1 MNWQTTRFNIDLA
14 QARVM
19 GIVNLTADSF
29 SDGGRWLDSRAAL
42 RHAEQL
48 LREGA
53 HLLDL
58 GAESSRPGAQPVPA
72 EQEWGRLQPVLRE
85 LVRWGVPL
93 SVDTCKP
100 EVMQRALDAGVDVIN
115 DIQALQHEGAVEVL
129 ARYPGA
135 GVCLM
140 HMRGEPRTMQAL
152 TSYADV
158 VTEVREFLGERMRVL
173 RVHGLQPAQIALDPG
188 FGFAKTPEQNLE
200 LGRRLAELHGLG
212 APLLVGWSRKSTL
225 GWLTGRSVEQ
235 RLPASLAALL
245 AAVSQGARI
254 VRVHDV
260 AATVDALRS
269 WQALQP
275 KHGQSTP

>member
-1 MNWQTTRFNIDLA
+1 MHWQTTRFDIDLT

-29 SDGGRWLDSRAAL
+29 SDGGQWLDARAAL
-42 RHAEQL
+42 QHAEQL

-53 HLLDL
+53 ELLDL

-72 EQEWGRLQPVLRE
+72 DQEWDRLQPVLKE
-85 LVRWGVPL
+85 LVHWGVPL

-100 EVMQRALDAGVDVIN
+100 MVMQRALDLGVDVIN
-115 DIQALQHEGAVEVL
+115 DIQALQQEGAVGVL
-129 ARYPGA
+129 ARYPSA

-140 HMRGEPRTMQAL
+140 HMRGEPRTMQSL
-152 TSYADV
+152 TFYADLV
-158 VTEVREFLGERMRVL
+158 AEVREFLKGRMRVL
-173 RVHGLQPAQIALDPG
+173 LELGLQPAQIALDPG

-200 LGRRLAELHGLG
+200 LGRRLAELQALG

-225 GWLTGRSVEQ
+225 GWLTGRSVGQ
-235 RLPASLAALL
+235 RLPASLGALL
-245 AAVSQGARI
+245 AAVSEGARI

-260 AATVDALRS
+260 AATVDALRA
-269 WQALQP
+269 WQALKPQR
-275 KHGQSTP
+275 GQ

>member
-1 MNWQTTRFNIDLA
+1 MNWQTTRFNIDLT

-29 SDGGRWLDSRAAL
+29 SDGGQWLDSRAAL

-53 HLLDL
+53 DLLDL
-58 GAESSRPGAQPVPA
+58 GAESSRPGAEPVPA
-72 EQEWGRLQPVLRE
+72 EQEWGRLQPILKE
-85 LVRWGVPL
+85 LARWGVPL

-115 DIQALQHEGAVEVL
+115 DIQALQQEGAAEVL
-129 ARYPGA
+129 ARYPAA

-173 RVHGLQPAQIALDPG
+173 RAHGLQPAQIALDPG

-200 LGRRLAELHGLG
+200 LGRRLVELHGLG

-260 AATVDALRS
+260 AATVDALRT
-269 WQALQP
+269 WQPLQP
-275 KHGQSTP
+275 LHGQSIP